1 LLYDTHKANITIII
15 NTVVIGTGDNGYNH
29 HDDMNN
35 NDNKDGNNNNENNRK
50 RSIVD
55 EIVTRNREV
64 KTKIEI
70 ENNNRKPSKH
80 QFTDQDEEAEF

>member
-1 LLYDTHKANITIII
+1 MLYDTYKAIITIII
-15 NTVVIGTGDNGYNH
+15 NTVIGTGDNGYNH
-29 HDDMNN
+29 HDMNN
-35 NDNKDGNNNNENNRK
+35 NDNKDGNNNENNRK

-70 ENNNRKPSKH
+70 DNNNRKPSKH

>member
-1 LLYDTHKANITIII
+1 MLYDTYKAIII
-15 NTVVIGTGDNGYNH
+15 IIIDTVVIGTGDNGYNH
-29 HDDMNN
+29 HDMNN
-35 NDNKDGNNNNENNRK
+35 NDNKDGNNNYENNRK